1 MEISMK
7 IRELVRRL
15 EDIEANCSGSTRDS
29 IGILIEDIIVFDM
42 NMSKIFGKLTK
53 EFEDED
59 FMSMLFDEGIK
70 NGQIGEA

>member
-1 MEISMK
+1 MSM
-7 IRELVRRL
+7 
-15 EDIEANCSGSTRDS
+15 G
-29 IGILIEDIIVFDM
+29 
-42 NMSKIFGKLTK
+42 KIFGKLTK